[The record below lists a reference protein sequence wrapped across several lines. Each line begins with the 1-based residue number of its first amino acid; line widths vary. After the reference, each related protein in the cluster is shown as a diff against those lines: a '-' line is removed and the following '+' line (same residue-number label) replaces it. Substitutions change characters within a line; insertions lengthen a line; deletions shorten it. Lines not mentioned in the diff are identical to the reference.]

1 MLDIKRINER
11 LREIRR
17 RVYELQSNFQ
27 NFSEEELL
35 SNETAYNAAE
45 HHLQIAIQACID
57 IASHIV
63 ATLGLPA
70 PSKETAE
77 VFKSLAREKI
87 ITDEFAKVM
96 KDVVS
101 YRNVIVHGYLEVNRH
116 ITYENIQKHY
126 LICQNSPNLLRSFWR
141 KNQKVLRNCEVD

>member
-1 MLDIKRINER
+1 MKLHN
-11 LREIRR
+11 
-17 RVYELQSNFQ
+17 
-27 NFSEEELL
+27 
-35 SNETAYNAAE
+35 NAAE

-77 VFKSLAREKI
+77 VFKSLAKEKI
-87 ITDEFAKVM
+87 ITNEFAEVM

-101 YRNVIVHGYLEVNRH
+101 YRNVIVHGYLDVNRK
-116 ITYENIQKHY
+116 ITYENIQKHLPDLSKFAQY
-126 LICQNSPNLLRSFWR
+126 IERFLEKKAKALGL
-141 KNQKVLRNCEVD
+141 

>member
-1 MLDIKRINER
+1 MLDTQRINER
-11 LREIRR
+11 LREIRS
-17 RVYELQSNFQ
+17 RVYKLQSNFQ
-27 NFSEEELL
+27 NLSEEELL
-35 SNETAYNAAE
+35 SNETSYNAAE

-77 VFKSLAREKI
+77 VFKSLAKEKI
-87 ITDEFAKVM
+87 ITNEFAEVM

-101 YRNVIVHGYLEVNRH
+101 YRNVIVHGYLDVNRK
-116 ITYENIQKHY
+116 ITYENIQKHLPDLSKFAQY
-126 LICQNSPNLLRSFWR
+126 IERFLEKKAKALGL
-141 KNQKVLRNCEVD
+141 